1 MTMYLKGPTDEYFE
15 LRVLDNN
22 DCEVIKDSI
31 ESSLSILWF
40 QDDNSELK
48 IDGKSKRFY
57 KNEILFL
64 TEFHKVEINRIGVI
78 QFIRFNRS
86 FFCIIDH
93 DSEIGCKGV
102 LFFGSYNIPVI
113 KIPKSDLRKFESFWK
128 MFLLELEE
136 QDSFQI
142 EMIRTMLKRY
152 VILCTRIY
160 KDQNNLIHEEETSL
174 IREFNFLVEQHF
186 RDKHKVTDYATLL
199 NRSPKTLSNI
209 FQKYSSKSPLQFIQN
224 RKILESKRLLGY
236 SDLQIQ
242 EIGYQIG
249 YDDVQSFSRFFKKQ
263 TGYSPL
269 SYRMNIAGRKDNI

>member
-1 MTMYLKGPTDEYFE
+1 MYLKGPTDEYFE

-22 DCEVIKDSI
+22 DCEVIKEPI

-40 QDDNSELK
+40 QDDQSELK

-78 QFIRFNRS
+78 QYIRFNRS

-102 LFFGSYNIPVI
+102 LFFGSSNIPVI
-113 KIPKSDLRKFESFWK
+113 QIPKSDLRKFESFWK
-128 MFLLELEE
+128 MFLLESEE

>member
-1 MTMYLKGPTDEYFE
+1 MYLKGPTEEYFE

-22 DCEVIKDSI
+22 DCEVIKESI

-40 QDDNSELK
+40 QDDQSELK

-78 QFIRFNRS
+78 QYIRFNRS

-102 LFFGSYNIPVI
+102 LFFGSSNIPVI
-113 KIPKSDLRKFESFWK
+113 QIPKSDLRKFESFWK
-128 MFLLELEE
+128 MFLLESEE

>member
-1 MTMYLKGPTDEYFE
+1 MYLKGPTDEYFE
-15 LRVLDNN
+15 LRVLDNT
-22 DCEVIKDSI
+22 DCKVIKESI

-64 TEFHKVEINRIGVI
+64 TEFHKIEINRIGVI

-102 LFFGSYNIPVI
+102 LFFGSSNIPVI

-128 MFLLELEE
+128 MFLLESEE

-186 RDKHKVTDYATLL
+186 RDKHKVSDYASLL

-209 FQKYSSKSPLQFIQN
+209 FQKHSSKSPLQFIQN

-236 SDLQIQ
+236 SDLQVQ
-242 EIGYQIG
+242 EIGHQIG
-249 YDDVQSFSRFFKKQ
+249 YDEIQSFSRFFKRQ
-263 TGYSPL
+263 TGHSPV
-269 SYRMNIAGRKDNI
+269 SYRMNVSGKKDNN

>member
-1 MTMYLKGPTDEYFE
+1 MHLKGPTDEYFE

-22 DCEVIKDSI
+22 DCEVIKEPI
-31 ESSLSILWF
+31 ESTLSILWF
-40 QDDNSELK
+40 QDDQSELK

-64 TEFHKVEINRIGVI
+64 TEFHKIEINRIGVI

-86 FFCIIDH
+86 FFCIINH

-102 LFFGSYNIPVI
+102 LFFGSSNMPVI

-128 MFLLELEE
+128 MFLLESEE

-186 RDKHKVTDYATLL
+186 RDKHKVADYASLL

-209 FQKYSSKSPLQFIQN
+209 FQKHSSKSPLQFIQN

-236 SDLQIQ
+236 SDFQVQ

-249 YDDVQSFSRFFKKQ
+249 YDDIQSFSRFFKKQ
-263 TGYSPL
+263 TGHSPI
-269 SYRMNIAGRKDNI
+269 SYRMNVSGKKGNN

>member
-1 MTMYLKGPTDEYFE
+1 MYLKGPTEEYFE

-22 DCEVIKDSI
+22 DCEVIKEAI

-40 QDDNSELK
+40 QDDQSELK

-64 TEFHKVEINRIGVI
+64 TEFHKIEINRIGVI

-102 LFFGSYNIPVI
+102 LFFGSSNIPVI
-113 KIPKSDLRKFESFWK
+113 QIPKSDLRKFESFWK
-128 MFLLELEE
+128 MFLLESEE

-186 RDKHKVTDYATLL
+186 RDKHKVADYASLL

-209 FQKYSSKSPLQFIQN
+209 FQKHSSKSPLQFIQS

-236 SDLQIQ
+236 SDLQVQ
-242 EIGYQIG
+242 EIGYQVG

-263 TGYSPL
+263 TGHSPL
-269 SYRMNIAGRKDNI
+269 SYRMNITGRKDNI

>member
-1 MTMYLKGPTDEYFE
+1 MYLKGPTDEYFE
-15 LRVLDNN
+15 LRVLDNT
-22 DCEVIKDSI
+22 DCKVIKESI

-64 TEFHKVEINRIGVI
+64 TEFHKIEIDRIGVI

-102 LFFGSYNIPVI
+102 LFFGSSNIPVI

-128 MFLLELEE
+128 MFLLESEE

-186 RDKHKVTDYATLL
+186 RDKHKVSDYASLL

-209 FQKYSSKSPLQFIQN
+209 FQKHSSKSPLQFIQN

-236 SDLQIQ
+236 SDLQVQ
-242 EIGYQIG
+242 EIGHQIG
-249 YDDVQSFSRFFKKQ
+249 YDEIQSFSRFFKRQ
-263 TGYSPL
+263 TGHSPV
-269 SYRMNIAGRKDNI
+269 SYRMNVSGKKDNN

>member
-1 MTMYLKGPTDEYFE
+1 MHLKGPTDEYFE
-15 LRVLDNN
+15 LRVLDDN
-22 DCEVIKDSI
+22 DCEVIKEPI

-40 QDDNSELK
+40 QDDQSELK

-64 TEFHKVEINRIGVI
+64 TEFHKIEINRIGVI

-86 FFCIIDH
+86 FFCIINH

-102 LFFGSYNIPVI
+102 LFFGSSNMPVI

-128 MFLLELEE
+128 MFLLESEE

-142 EMIRTMLKRY
+142 EMIHTMLKRY

-186 RDKHKVTDYATLL
+186 RDKHKVADYASLL

-209 FQKYSSKSPLQFIQN
+209 FQKHSSKSPLQFIQN

-236 SDLQIQ
+236 SDFQVQ

-249 YDDVQSFSRFFKKQ
+249 YDDIQSFSRFFKKQ
-263 TGYSPL
+263 TGHSPI
-269 SYRMNIAGRKDNI
+269 SYRMNVSGKKGNN

>member
-1 MTMYLKGPTDEYFE
+1 MYLKGPTDEYFE

-22 DCEVIKDSI
+22 DCEVIKKSI

-40 QDDNSELK
+40 QDDQSELK

-64 TEFHKVEINRIGVI
+64 TEFHKIEINRIGVI

-102 LFFGSYNIPVI
+102 LFFGSSNIPVI
-113 KIPKSDLRKFESFWK
+113 QIPKSDLRKFESFWK
-128 MFLLELEE
+128 MFLLESEE

-160 KDQNNLIHEEETSL
+160 KDQNSLINEDETSL

-186 RDKHKVTDYATLL
+186 RDKNKVADYAALL

-209 FQKYSSKSPLQFIQN
+209 FQKHSSKSPLQFIQN

-236 SDLQIQ
+236 SDLQVQ
-242 EIGYQIG
+242 EIGYQVG

-263 TGYSPL
+263 TGFSPL

>member
-1 MTMYLKGPTDEYFE
+1 MYLKGPTDEYFE
-15 LRVLDNN
+15 LRVLDNT
-22 DCEVIKDSI
+22 DCKVIKESI

-40 QDDNSELK
+40 QDNQSELK

-64 TEFHKVEINRIGVI
+64 TEFHKIEINRIGVI

-102 LFFGSYNIPVI
+102 LFFGSSNIPI
-113 KIPKSDLRKFESFWK
+113 IEIPKSDLRKFESFWK

-136 QDSFQI
+136 QDNFQI

-160 KDQNNLIHEEETSL
+160 KDQKNLINEDETSL

-186 RDKHKVTDYATLL
+186 RDKHKVADYAALL
-199 NRSPKTLSNI
+199 NKSPKTLSNI
-209 FQKYSSKSPLQFIQN
+209 FQKHSSKSPLQFIQN

-236 SDLQIQ
+236 SDLQVQ
-242 EIGYQIG
+242 EIGYQVG

-263 TGYSPL
+263 TGHSPI
-269 SYRMNIAGRKDNI
+269 SYKMNIEGREDNI

>member
-1 MTMYLKGPTDEYFE
+1 MYLKGPTDDYFE

-22 DCEVIKDSI
+22 DCEVIKESI

-40 QDDNSELK
+40 QDDQSELK

-64 TEFHKVEINRIGVI
+64 TEFHKIEIDRIGVI

-102 LFFGSYNIPVI
+102 LFFGSSNIPII

-128 MFLLELEE
+128 MFLLESEE

-160 KDQNNLIHEEETSL
+160 KDQNNLIHEEESSL

-186 RDKHKVTDYATLL
+186 RDKHKVADYASLL

-209 FQKYSSKSPLQFIQN
+209 FQKHSSKSPLQFIQN

-236 SDLQIQ
+236 SDLQVQ
-242 EIGYQIG
+242 EIGHQIG
-249 YDDVQSFSRFFKKQ
+249 YDDIQSFSRFFKRQ
-263 TGYSPL
+263 TGQSPV
-269 SYRMNIAGRKDNI
+269 SYRMNVSGKKDNN

>member
-1 MTMYLKGPTDEYFE
+1 MYLKGPTEEYFE

-22 DCEVIKDSI
+22 DCEVIKESI

-40 QDDNSELK
+40 QDDQSELK

-64 TEFHKVEINRIGVI
+64 TEFHKIEINRIGVI

-102 LFFGSYNIPVI
+102 LFFGSSNIPVI
-113 KIPKSDLRKFESFWK
+113 QIPKSDLRKFESFWK
-128 MFLLELEE
+128 MFLLESEE

-186 RDKHKVTDYATLL
+186 RDKHKVADYASLL

-209 FQKYSSKSPLQFIQN
+209 FQKHSSKSPLQFIQS

-236 SDLQIQ
+236 SDLQVQ
-242 EIGYQIG
+242 EIGYQVG

-263 TGYSPL
+263 TGHSPL
-269 SYRMNIAGRKDNI
+269 SYRMNISGKKDNN

>member
-1 MTMYLKGPTDEYFE
+1 MHLKGPTDEYFE
-15 LRVLDNN
+15 LRVLDDN
-22 DCEVIKDSI
+22 DCEVIKEPI

-40 QDDNSELK
+40 QDDQSELK

-64 TEFHKVEINRIGVI
+64 TEFHKIEINKIGVI

-102 LFFGSYNIPVI
+102 LFFGSSNMPVI

-128 MFLLELEE
+128 MFLLESEE

-186 RDKHKVTDYATLL
+186 RDKHKVADYASLL

-209 FQKYSSKSPLQFIQN
+209 FQKHSSKSPLQFIQN

-236 SDLQIQ
+236 SDLQVQ

-249 YDDVQSFSRFFKKQ
+249 YDDIQSFSRFFKKQ
-263 TGYSPL
+263 TGHSPI
-269 SYRMNIAGRKDNI
+269 SYRMNVSGKKGNN

>member
-1 MTMYLKGPTDEYFE
+1 MYLKGPTDEYFE

-22 DCEVIKDSI
+22 DCEVIKESI

-40 QDDNSELK
+40 QDDQSELK

-64 TEFHKVEINRIGVI
+64 TEFHKIEINRIGVI

-102 LFFGSYNIPVI
+102 LFFGSSNIPVI
-113 KIPKSDLRKFESFWK
+113 QIPKSDLRKFESFWK
-128 MFLLELEE
+128 MFLLESEE

-160 KDQNNLIHEEETSL
+160 KDQNNLIHEDETSL

-186 RDKHKVTDYATLL
+186 RDKHKVADYASLL
-199 NRSPKTLSNI
+199 NKSPKTLSNV
-209 FQKYSSKSPLQFIQN
+209 FQLHSSKSPLQFIQN

-236 SDLQIQ
+236 SDLQVQ

-249 YDDVQSFSRFFKKQ
+249 YEDIQSFSRFFKKQ
-263 TGYSPL
+263 TGLSPL
-269 SYRMNIAGRKDNI
+269 SYRLNISGKKDNN

>member
-1 MTMYLKGPTDEYFE
+1 MYLKGPTDDYFE

-22 DCEVIKDSI
+22 DCEVIKESI

-40 QDDNSELK
+40 QDDQSELK

-64 TEFHKVEINRIGVI
+64 TEFHKIEIDRIGVI

-102 LFFGSYNIPVI
+102 LFFGSSNIPII

-128 MFLLELEE
+128 MFLLESEE
-136 QDSFQI
+136 EDSFQI

-160 KDQNNLIHEEETSL
+160 KDQNNLIHEEESSL

-186 RDKHKVTDYATLL
+186 RDKHRVSDYASLL

-209 FQKYSSKSPLQFIQN
+209 FQKHSSKSPLQFIQN

-236 SDLQIQ
+236 SDLQVQ
-242 EIGYQIG
+242 EIGHQIG
-249 YDDVQSFSRFFKKQ
+249 YDDIQSFSRFFKRQ
-263 TGYSPL
+263 TGQSPV
-269 SYRMNIAGRKDNI
+269 SYRMNVSGKKDNN

>member
-1 MTMYLKGPTDEYFE
+1 MNLKGPTDEYFE

-22 DCEVIKDSI
+22 DCEVIKESI

-40 QDDNSELK
+40 QDDQSELK

-64 TEFHKVEINRIGVI
+64 TEFHKIEINRIGVI

-102 LFFGSYNIPVI
+102 LFFGSSNIPVI
-113 KIPKSDLRKFESFWK
+113 KIPKSDLRKFEIFWK
-128 MFLLELEE
+128 MFLLESEE

-160 KDQNNLIHEEETSL
+160 KDQNNFIHEKETSL

-186 RDKHKVTDYATLL
+186 RDKHKVADYASLL
-199 NRSPKTLSNI
+199 NKSPKTLSNI
-209 FQKYSSKSPLQFIQN
+209 FQKHRSKSPLQFIQN

-236 SDLQIQ
+236 SDLQVQ
-242 EIGYQIG
+242 EIGYQVG
-249 YDDVQSFSRFFKKQ
+249 YDDIQSFSRFFKKQ
-263 TGYSPL
+263 TGHSPL
-269 SYRMNIAGRKDNI
+269 SYRMNISGKKDNN

>member
-1 MTMYLKGPTDEYFE
+1 MYLKGPTDEYFE
-15 LRVLDNN
+15 LRVLDNT
-22 DCEVIKDSI
+22 DCEVIKESI

-40 QDDNSELK
+40 QDNQSELK

-64 TEFHKVEINRIGVI
+64 TEFHKIEINRIGVI

-102 LFFGSYNIPVI
+102 LFFGSSNIPI
-113 KIPKSDLRKFESFWK
+113 IEIPKSDLRKFESFWK
-128 MFLLELEE
+128 MFLLESEE

-160 KDQNNLIHEEETSL
+160 KDQNNLIHE
-174 IREFNFLVEQHF
+174 
-186 RDKHKVTDYATLL
+186 K
-199 NRSPKTLSNI
+199 
-209 FQKYSSKSPLQFIQN
+209 
-224 RKILESKRLLGY
+224 
-236 SDLQIQ
+236 
-242 EIGYQIG
+242 
-249 YDDVQSFSRFFKKQ
+249 
-263 TGYSPL
+263 
-269 SYRMNIAGRKDNI
+269 

>member
-1 MTMYLKGPTDEYFE
+1 MYLEGPTEEYFE

-22 DCEVIKDSI
+22 DCEVIKESI

-40 QDDNSELK
+40 QDDQSELK

-64 TEFHKVEINRIGVI
+64 TEFHKIEINRIGVI

-102 LFFGSYNIPVI
+102 LFFGSSNIPVI
-113 KIPKSDLRKFESFWK
+113 QIPKSDLRKFESFWK
-128 MFLLELEE
+128 MFLLESEE

-186 RDKHKVTDYATLL
+186 RDKHKVADYASLL

-209 FQKYSSKSPLQFIQN
+209 FQKHSSKSPLQFIQS

-236 SDLQIQ
+236 SDLQVQ
-242 EIGYQIG
+242 EIGYQVG

-263 TGYSPL
+263 TGFSPL

>member
-1 MTMYLKGPTDEYFE
+1 MYLKGPTDEYFE

-22 DCEVIKDSI
+22 DCEVIKESI

-40 QDDNSELK
+40 QDDQSELK

-64 TEFHKVEINRIGVI
+64 TEFHKIEINRIGVI

-102 LFFGSYNIPVI
+102 LFFGSSNIPVI
-113 KIPKSDLRKFESFWK
+113 QIPKSDLRKFESFWK
-128 MFLLELEE
+128 MFLLESEE

-186 RDKHKVTDYATLL
+186 RDKHKVADYASLL

-209 FQKYSSKSPLQFIQN
+209 FQKHSSKSPLQFIQS

-236 SDLQIQ
+236 SDLQVQ
-242 EIGYQIG
+242 EIGYQVG

>member
-1 MTMYLKGPTDEYFE
+1 MHLKGPTDEYFE
-15 LRVLDNN
+15 LRVLDDN
-22 DCEVIKDSI
+22 DCEVIKEPI

-40 QDDNSELK
+40 QDDQSELK

-64 TEFHKVEINRIGVI
+64 TEFHKIEINRIGVI

-86 FFCIIDH
+86 FFCIINH

-102 LFFGSYNIPVI
+102 LFFGSSNMPVI

-128 MFLLELEE
+128 MFLLESEE

-186 RDKHKVTDYATLL
+186 RDKHKVADYASLL

-209 FQKYSSKSPLQFIQN
+209 FQKHSSKSPLQFIQN

-236 SDLQIQ
+236 SDFQVQ

-249 YDDVQSFSRFFKKQ
+249 YDDIQSFSRFFKKQ
-263 TGYSPL
+263 TGQSPI
-269 SYRMNIAGRKDNI
+269 SYRMNVSGKKGNN

>member
-1 MTMYLKGPTDEYFE
+1 MYLKGPTDEYFE
-15 LRVLDNN
+15 LRVLDNT
-22 DCEVIKDSI
+22 DCEVIKESI

-40 QDDNSELK
+40 QDNQSELK

-64 TEFHKVEINRIGVI
+64 TEFHKIEINRIGVI

-102 LFFGSYNIPVI
+102 LFFGSSNIPI
-113 KIPKSDLRKFESFWK
+113 IEIPKSDLRKFESFWK

-136 QDSFQI
+136 QDNFQI

-160 KDQNNLIHEEETSL
+160 KDQNNLINEDETSL

-186 RDKHKVTDYATLL
+186 RDKHKVADYASLI
-199 NRSPKTLSNI
+199 NKSPKTLSNI
-209 FQKYSSKSPLQFIQN
+209 FQKHSSKSPLQFIQN

-236 SDLQIQ
+236 SDLQVQ
-242 EIGYQIG
+242 EIGYQVG

-263 TGYSPL
+263 TGHSPI

>member
-1 MTMYLKGPTDEYFE
+1 MYLKGPTDEYFE

-22 DCEVIKDSI
+22 DCEVIKESI

-40 QDDNSELK
+40 QDDQSELK

-64 TEFHKVEINRIGVI
+64 TEFHKIEINRIGVI

-102 LFFGSYNIPVI
+102 LFFGSSNIPVI

-128 MFLLELEE
+128 MFLLESEE

-186 RDKHKVTDYATLL
+186 RDKHKVADYASLL
-199 NRSPKTLSNI
+199 HRSPKTLSNI
-209 FQKYSSKSPLQFIQN
+209 FQKHSSKSPLQFIQN

-236 SDLQIQ
+236 SDLQVQ
-242 EIGYQIG
+242 EIGYQVG
-249 YDDVQSFSRFFKKQ
+249 YDDIQSFSRFFKKQ
-263 TGYSPL
+263 TGHSPL
-269 SYRMNIAGRKDNI
+269 SYRMNISGKKDNN

>member
-1 MTMYLKGPTDEYFE
+1 MYLKGPTDEYFE
-15 LRVLDNN
+15 LRVLDNT
-22 DCEVIKDSI
+22 DCEVIKESI

-40 QDDNSELK
+40 QDNQSELK

-64 TEFHKVEINRIGVI
+64 TEFHKIEINRIGVI

-102 LFFGSYNIPVI
+102 LFFGSSNIPI
-113 KIPKSDLRKFESFWK
+113 IEIPKSDLRKFEIFWK

-136 QDSFQI
+136 QDNFQI

-160 KDQNNLIHEEETSL
+160 KDQKNLINEDETSL

-186 RDKHKVTDYATLL
+186 RDKHKVADYAALL
-199 NRSPKTLSNI
+199 NKSPKTLSNI
-209 FQKYSSKSPLQFIQN
+209 FQKHSSKSPLQFIQN

-236 SDLQIQ
+236 SNLQVQ

-249 YDDVQSFSRFFKKQ
+249 YDDIQSFSRFFKKQ
-263 TGYSPL
+263 TGHSPI
-269 SYRMNIAGRKDNI
+269 SYRMNISGKKDNN

>member
-1 MTMYLKGPTDEYFE
+1 MYLKGPTDDYFE

-22 DCEVIKDSI
+22 DCEVIKESI

-40 QDDNSELK
+40 QDDQSELK

-64 TEFHKVEINRIGVI
+64 TEFHKIEIDRIGVI

-102 LFFGSYNIPVI
+102 LFFGSSNIPII

-128 MFLLELEE
+128 MFLLESEE

-160 KDQNNLIHEEETSL
+160 KDQNNLIHEEESSL

-186 RDKHKVTDYATLL
+186 RDKHRVSDYASLL

-209 FQKYSSKSPLQFIQN
+209 FQKHSSKSPLQFIQN

-236 SDLQIQ
+236 SDLQVQ
-242 EIGYQIG
+242 EIGHQIG
-249 YDDVQSFSRFFKKQ
+249 YDDIQSFSRFFKRQ
-263 TGYSPL
+263 TGQSPV
-269 SYRMNIAGRKDNI
+269 SYRMNVSGKKDNN

>member
-1 MTMYLKGPTDEYFE
+1 MYLKGPTDEYFE

-22 DCEVIKDSI
+22 DCEVIKESI

-40 QDDNSELK
+40 QDDQSELK

-64 TEFHKVEINRIGVI
+64 TEFHKIEINRIGVI

-102 LFFGSYNIPVI
+102 LFFGSSNIPVI
-113 KIPKSDLRKFESFWK
+113 QIPKSDLLKFESFWK
-128 MFLLELEE
+128 MFLLESEE

-186 RDKHKVTDYATLL
+186 RDKHKVADYASLL

-209 FQKYSSKSPLQFIQN
+209 FQKHSSKSPLQFIQS

-236 SDLQIQ
+236 SDLQVQ
-242 EIGYQIG
+242 EIGYQVG

>member
-1 MTMYLKGPTDEYFE
+1 MTMYLKGPIDEYFE

-263 TGYSPL
+263 TGYSPF

>member
-1 MTMYLKGPTDEYFE
+1 MYLKGPTDDYFE
-15 LRVLDNN
+15 LRVLDND
-22 DCEVIKDSI
+22 DCEVIKESI

-40 QDDNSELK
+40 QDDQSELK

-64 TEFHKVEINRIGVI
+64 TEFHKIEIDRIGVI

-102 LFFGSYNIPVI
+102 LFFGSSNIPVI

-128 MFLLELEE
+128 MFLLESEE
-136 QDSFQI
+136 EDSFQI

-160 KDQNNLIHEEETSL
+160 KDQNNLIHEEESSL

-186 RDKHKVTDYATLL
+186 RDKHRVSDYASLL

-209 FQKYSSKSPLQFIQN
+209 FQKHSSKSPLQFIQN

-236 SDLQIQ
+236 SDLQVQ
-242 EIGYQIG
+242 EIGHQIG
-249 YDDVQSFSRFFKKQ
+249 YDDIQSFSRFFKRQ
-263 TGYSPL
+263 TGQSPV
-269 SYRMNIAGRKDNI
+269 SYRMNVSGKKDNN

>member
-1 MTMYLKGPTDEYFE
+1 MYLKGPTDEFFE

-22 DCEVIKDSI
+22 DCKVIRESI

-40 QDDNSELK
+40 QDNQSELK

-64 TEFHKVEINRIGVI
+64 TEFHKIEINRIGVI

-102 LFFGSYNIPVI
+102 LFFGSSNIPIV

-152 VILCTRIY
+152 LILCTRIY
-160 KDQNNLIHEEETSL
+160 KDQNDLIHEEETSL
-174 IREFNFLVEQHF
+174 IREFNFLVEQYF
-186 RDKHKVTDYATLL
+186 RDKHKVADYASLL
-199 NRSPKTLSNI
+199 NKSPKTLSNI
-209 FQKYSSKSPLQFIQN
+209 FQLHSSKSPLQFIQN

-249 YDDVQSFSRFFKKQ
+249 YNDIQSFSRFFKKQ
-263 TGYSPL
+263 TGLSPL
-269 SYRMNIAGRKDNI
+269 SYRLKIAGKKDNN

>member
-1 MTMYLKGPTDEYFE
+1 MYLKGPTDEYFE

-22 DCEVIKDSI
+22 DCEVIKESI
-31 ESSLSILWF
+31 ESTLSILWF
-40 QDDNSELK
+40 QDDQSELK
-48 IDGKSKRFY
+48 IDGKFKRFY

-64 TEFHKVEINRIGVI
+64 TEFHKIEINRIGVI

-102 LFFGSYNIPVI
+102 LFFGSSNTSVI
-113 KIPKSDLRKFESFWK
+113 KIPKSDIRKFESFWK
-128 MFLLELEE
+128 MFLLESEE

-186 RDKHKVTDYATLL
+186 RDKHKVADYASLL

-209 FQKYSSKSPLQFIQN
+209 FQKHSSKSPLQFIQN

-236 SDLQIQ
+236 SNLQVQ

-249 YDDVQSFSRFFKKQ
+249 YDDIQSFSRFFKKQ
-263 TGYSPL
+263 TGHSPI
-269 SYRMNIAGRKDNI
+269 SYRMNISGKKDNN

>member
-1 MTMYLKGPTDEYFE
+1 MYLKGPTDEYFE

-22 DCEVIKDSI
+22 DCEVIKESI

-40 QDDNSELK
+40 QDDQSELK

-64 TEFHKVEINRIGVI
+64 TEFHKIEIDRTGVI

-102 LFFGSYNIPVI
+102 LFFGSSNIPII

-128 MFLLELEE
+128 MFLLESEE
-136 QDSFQI
+136 EDSFQI

-160 KDQNNLIHEEETSL
+160 KDQNNLIHEEESSL

-186 RDKHKVTDYATLL
+186 RDKHRVSDYASLL

-209 FQKYSSKSPLQFIQN
+209 FQKHSSKSPLQFIQN

-236 SDLQIQ
+236 SDLQVQ
-242 EIGYQIG
+242 EIGHQIG
-249 YDDVQSFSRFFKKQ
+249 YDDIQSFSRFFKRQ
-263 TGYSPL
+263 TGQSPV
-269 SYRMNIAGRKDNI
+269 SYRMNVSGKKDNN

>member
-1 MTMYLKGPTDEYFE
+1 MYLKGPTDEYFE

-22 DCEVIKDSI
+22 DCEVIKKSI

-40 QDDNSELK
+40 QDDQSELK

-64 TEFHKVEINRIGVI
+64 TEFHKIEINRIGVI

-102 LFFGSYNIPVI
+102 LFFGSSNIPVI
-113 KIPKSDLRKFESFWK
+113 QIPKSDLRKFESFWK
-128 MFLLELEE
+128 MFLLESEE

-160 KDQNNLIHEEETSL
+160 KDQNSLINEDETSL

-186 RDKHKVTDYATLL
+186 RDKHKVADYASLL

-209 FQKYSSKSPLQFIQN
+209 FQKHSSKSPLQFIQS

-236 SDLQIQ
+236 SDLQVQ
-242 EIGYQIG
+242 EIGYQVG

-263 TGYSPL
+263 TGFSPL

>member
-1 MTMYLKGPTDEYFE
+1 MYLKGPTDEYFE
-15 LRVLDNN
+15 LRVLDNT
-22 DCEVIKDSI
+22 DCKVIKESI

-40 QDDNSELK
+40 QDNQSELK

-186 RDKHKVTDYATLL
+186 RDKYKVADYASLL

>member
-1 MTMYLKGPTDEYFE
+1 MHLKGPTDEYFE
-15 LRVLDNN
+15 LRVLDDK
-22 DCEVIKDSI
+22 DCEVIKEPI

-40 QDDNSELK
+40 QDDQSELK

-64 TEFHKVEINRIGVI
+64 TEFHKIEINRIGVI

-102 LFFGSYNIPVI
+102 LFFGSSNMPVI

-128 MFLLELEE
+128 MFLLESEE

-186 RDKHKVTDYATLL
+186 RDKHKVADYASLL

-209 FQKYSSKSPLQFIQN
+209 FQKHSSKSPLQFIQN

-236 SDLQIQ
+236 SDLQVQ

-249 YDDVQSFSRFFKKQ
+249 YDDIQSFSRFFKKQ
-263 TGYSPL
+263 TGHSPI
-269 SYRMNIAGRKDNI
+269 SYRMNVSGKKGNN

>member
-1 MTMYLKGPTDEYFE
+1 MYLKGPTDEYFE

-22 DCEVIKDSI
+22 DCEVIKESI

-40 QDDNSELK
+40 QDNQSELK

-64 TEFHKVEINRIGVI
+64 TEFHKIEINRIGVI

-102 LFFGSYNIPVI
+102 LFFGSSNIPVI
-113 KIPKSDLRKFESFWK
+113 QIPKSDLRKFESFWK
-128 MFLLELEE
+128 MFLLESEE

-186 RDKHKVTDYATLL
+186 RDKHKVADYASLL

-209 FQKYSSKSPLQFIQN
+209 FQKHSSKSPLQFIQS

-236 SDLQIQ
+236 SDLQVQ
-242 EIGYQIG
+242 EIGYQVG

-263 TGYSPL
+263 TGFSPL

>member
-1 MTMYLKGPTDEYFE
+1 MYLKGPTDEYFE

-22 DCEVIKDSI
+22 DCEVIKESI

-40 QDDNSELK
+40 QDVQSELK

-64 TEFHKVEINRIGVI
+64 TEFHKIEINRIGVI

-102 LFFGSYNIPVI
+102 LFFGSSNTPII

-136 QDSFQI
+136 QDNFQI

-160 KDQNNLIHEEETSL
+160 KDQNNLISEDETSL

-186 RDKHKVTDYATLL
+186 RDKHKVADYAALL

-209 FQKYSSKSPLQFIQN
+209 FQKHSSKSPLQFIQN

-236 SDLQIQ
+236 SDLQVQ
-242 EIGYQIG
+242 EIGYQVG

-269 SYRMNIAGRKDNI
+269 SYRMNIAGRKDNR

>member
-1 MTMYLKGPTDEYFE
+1 MYLKGPTDEYFE

-22 DCEVIKDSI
+22 DCEVIKESI

-40 QDDNSELK
+40 QDDQSELK

-64 TEFHKVEINRIGVI
+64 TEFHKIEINRIGVI

-102 LFFGSYNIPVI
+102 LFFGSSNIPVI
-113 KIPKSDLRKFESFWK
+113 QIPKSDLRKFESFWK
-128 MFLLELEE
+128 MFLLESEE

-186 RDKHKVTDYATLL
+186 RDKHKVADYASLL

-209 FQKYSSKSPLQFIQN
+209 FQKHSSKSPLQFIQS

-236 SDLQIQ
+236 SDLQVQ
-242 EIGYQIG
+242 EIGYQVG
-249 YDDVQSFSRFFKKQ
+249 YDDVQSFSRFFKKR
-263 TGYSPL
+263 TGHSPL

>member
-1 MTMYLKGPTDEYFE
+1 MYLKGPTDEYFE

-22 DCEVIKDSI
+22 DCEVIKESI

-40 QDDNSELK
+40 QDDQSELK

-64 TEFHKVEINRIGVI
+64 TEFHKIEINRIGVI

-102 LFFGSYNIPVI
+102 LFFGSSNIPVI
-113 KIPKSDLRKFESFWK
+113 QIPKSDLRKFESFWK
-128 MFLLELEE
+128 MFLLESEE

-186 RDKHKVTDYATLL
+186 RDKHKVADYASLL
-199 NRSPKTLSNI
+199 NKSPKTLSNI

>member
-1 MTMYLKGPTDEYFE
+1 MYLKGPTDDYFE

-22 DCEVIKDSI
+22 DCEVIKESI

-40 QDDNSELK
+40 QDDQSELK

-64 TEFHKVEINRIGVI
+64 TEFHKIEIDRTGVI

-102 LFFGSYNIPVI
+102 LFFGSSNIPII

-128 MFLLELEE
+128 MFLLESEE
-136 QDSFQI
+136 EDSFQI

-160 KDQNNLIHEEETSL
+160 KDQNNLIHEEESSL

-186 RDKHKVTDYATLL
+186 RDKHRVSDYASLL

-209 FQKYSSKSPLQFIQN
+209 FQKHSSKSPLQFIQN

-236 SDLQIQ
+236 SDLQVQ
-242 EIGYQIG
+242 EIGHQIG
-249 YDDVQSFSRFFKKQ
+249 YDDIQSFSRFFKRQ
-263 TGYSPL
+263 TGQSPV
-269 SYRMNIAGRKDNI
+269 SYRMNVSGKKDNN